1 MMFVS
6 FKNLNLHNWF
16 MMYMHV
22 EVIPKQL
29 VDGMESL
36 DYHENMDS
44 ENDQHTPQ
52 RSNHQLSYCLL
63 LCINYRWIIWF
74 EIIKVQVGA
83 IFMVT
88 FVI

>member
-1 MMFVS
+1 
-6 FKNLNLHNWF
+6 

-63 LCINYRWIIWF
+63 LCINYR
-74 EIIKVQVGA
+74 
-83 IFMVT
+83 
-88 FVI
+88 